1 MMTDAG
7 LDTEIAGVRC
17 RAVLAELS
25 DYLDGELPA
34 ARVAVLQAH
43 LADCAR
49 CARFGGTVAGVLGA
63 LRRGVPD
70 APDDV
75 AAGDALLAAVM
86 RRITP
91 RG

>member
-1 MMTDAG
+1 MVIDAG

-86 RRITP
+86 RRIMP
-91 RG
+91 RR